1 MYIVIIKFN
10 RLNYFGKKRANWI
23 FYVASSSSTTTVYH
37 EILDF
42 HGIRLLYRSKNIV
55 VVVKFVVKGEED
67 GGRGAGKFLFI
78 RGDHRSVS
86 VNRVLP
92 ATLIRGIER

>member
-1 MYIVIIKFN
+1 MERNELTGYFTS
-10 RLNYFGKKRANWI
+10 RLP
-23 FYVASSSSTTTVYH
+23 VSSSTTTVYH

-55 VVVKFVVKGEED
+55 VVVKFVVKGEEE
-67 GGRGAGKFLFI
+67 GGAGKFLFI